1 MVATSAADTLR
12 LLATYR
18 ETADGNAREQLV
30 TNYVPL
36 VRRLCRRFRTSR
48 EPQEDLFQ
56 IGMIG
61 LLNAIEKFDP
71 ERGTS
76 FSSLAIPEVLGAILN
91 YLRDHGSLIKVP
103 RTLRRNKLTIDK
115 ISESLASSLGRWPN
129 IQEVAE
135 ASDLTIE
142 EINQATELGRIG
154 DPRSLDE
161 NVESE
166 DADGS
171 VTLSEYV
178 GAIDTAFDLSLDRL
192 TLATALDTLPDREK
206 TILQL
211 RFYRSMSQRQIAERI
226 SISQMHVSRLER
238 AALQKLR
245 VVLQRNS
252 AALNAP
258 DNQPVRTTRTR
269 TRRIPET
276 SPN

>member
-1 MVATSAADTLR
+1 MVARSATETLR
-12 LLATYR
+12 LLGVYR
-18 ETADGNAREQLV
+18 ETADPAARAQLV
-30 TNYVPL
+30 SNYVPL

-56 IGMIG
+56 IGTIG

-71 ERGTS
+71 GRGTS

-91 YLRDHGSLIKVP
+91 YLRDHGSLIKIP
-103 RTLRRNKLTIDK
+103 RTLRRNKLTMDK
-115 ISESLASSLGRWPN
+115 VAESLASSLGRWPN
-129 IQEVAE
+129 TAELAE
-135 ASDLTIE
+135 ACDLTLKD
-142 EINQATELGRIG
+142 INDAAELGRIG

-161 NVESE
+161 TVETE

-178 GAIDTAFDLSLDRL
+178 GKVDVEFDQSLDRL

-206 TILQL
+206 KILQL
-211 RFYRSMSQRQIAERI
+211 RFYKSMSQRQIAEQI

-245 VVLQRNS
+245 LVLMKNS
-252 AALNAP
+252 AAINAP
-258 DNQPVRTTRTR
+258 DSMSRSSQRKVSTTAG
-269 TRRIPET
+269 
-276 SPN
+276 

>member
-1 MVATSAADTLR
+1 MANDSATLTLK
-12 LLATYR
+12 LLEAYR
-18 ETADGNAREQLV
+18 ETSDPQARTQLV

-91 YLRDHGSLIKVP
+91 YLRDHGSLIKIP

-115 ISESLASSLGRWPN
+115 IGDSIASSLGRWPN
-129 IQEVAE
+129 VAE
-135 ASDLTIE
+135 LSEACDLTE
-142 EINQATELGRIG
+142 QEILAATELGRIG

-161 NVESE
+161 SVETDDS
-166 DADGS
+166 DGS
-171 VTLSEYV
+171 VSLSDYV
-178 GAIDTAFDLSLDRL
+178 GSVDVEFDLSLDRL
-192 TLATALDTLPDREK
+192 TLATALDTLPEREK

-211 RFYRSMSQRQIAERI
+211 RFYKSMSQRQIAERI
-226 SISQMHVSRLER
+226 EISQMHVSRLER

-245 VVLQRNS
+245 GVLQRNS
-252 AALNAP
+252 AALTAP
-258 DNQPVRTTRTR
+258 DSAPKARTR
-269 TRRIPET
+269 SRAKVA
-276 SPN
+276 S